1 MNLHIIPKD
10 MIVALFVLD
19 VLFPQ
24 PIDCFRVPHSK
35 ERSRRHLE
43 LWVVLLDDI
52 GCGGILQCEIK
63 NSANNMFDVGQEVVK
78 GYKVKLCFDMSEFRE
93 LFPGTNVSIQH
104 RTMMCSRK
112 MREMFELRMN
122 DLHGD
127 E

>member
-1 MNLHIIPKD
+1 MIIT
-10 MIVALFVLD
+10 LFVLD
-19 VLFPQ
+19 ALFPQ

-35 ERSRRHLE
+35 KRSQRHLE

-52 GCGGILQCEIK
+52 GRGGILQCETK
-63 NSANNMFDVGQEVVK
+63 NSANNMFDMGQEVVK

-104 RTMMCSRK
+104 QTMMCSRK
-112 MREMFELRMN
+112 IREIFELRMN

>member
-1 MNLHIIPKD
+1 

-43 LWVVLLDDI
+43 LSVVLLDDI
-52 GCGGILQCEIK
+52 GCSGILQCDIK
-63 NSANNMFDVGQEVVK
+63 NSANNMFDMGQEVVK